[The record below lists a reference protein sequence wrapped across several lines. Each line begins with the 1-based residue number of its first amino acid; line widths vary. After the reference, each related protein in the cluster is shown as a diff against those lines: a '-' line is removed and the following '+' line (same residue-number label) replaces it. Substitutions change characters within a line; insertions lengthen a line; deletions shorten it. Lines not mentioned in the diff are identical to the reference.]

1 MGIVVQGHFLS
12 AADRAALQA
21 FSGDFLYGH
30 PDALEHVMM
39 HIDRIH
45 SAQNPE
51 VQAAICQGVI
61 WAYQRAMLLPLRD
74 VKRLESEV
82 YNATLAAR
90 HHP

>member
-12 AADRAALQA
+12 AADRAALKA

-39 HIDRIH
+39 HIDRIPT
-45 SAQNPE
+45 AQNPE
-51 VQAAICQGVI
+51 VQAAICQGVL

-82 YNATLAAR
+82 YRATLAAR
-90 HHP
+90 QHS